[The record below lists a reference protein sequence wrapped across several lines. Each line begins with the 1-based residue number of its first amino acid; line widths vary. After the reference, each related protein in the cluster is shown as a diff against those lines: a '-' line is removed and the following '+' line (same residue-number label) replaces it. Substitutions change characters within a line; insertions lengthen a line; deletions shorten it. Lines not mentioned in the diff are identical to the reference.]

1 MIYIQGKPQGT
12 ITTGLEDIP
21 PGRNCFDLQRLKPA
35 PVELTKEQIT
45 IQRNRAQAL
54 ARYHKKAAQRSN
66 AGHSFCLPITTPAQS
81 ERTQAIAGR
90 SL

>member
-35 PVELTKEQIT
+35 PVELTKEQLT

-54 ARYHKKAAQRSN
+54 ARYHKNKAHRSN
-66 AGHSFCLPITTPAQS
+66 VGNPFCLPITTPAQAD
-81 ERTQAIAGR
+81 RTQAIAGN
-90 SL
+90 SV